1 MRRAKELDMKAGR
14 YKVEETAPV
23 GNEPT
28 FTTQKRPAVI
38 ELVRIMQTIFCCLLF
53 RTFAAS
59 RSHGSS
65 S

>member
-1 MRRAKELDMKAGR
+1 MRRGKELDMKAGR

-38 ELVRIMQTIFCCLLF
+38 ELVRIIFCKPFLGAFSL
-53 RTFAAS
+53 AS
-59 RSHGSS
+59 FPAS
-65 S
+65 